1 MSKIRLLL
9 VFIIFL
15 GCQTK
20 NKSTNN
26 DKIIYWISQDVDNEI
41 LKGINDFEMKTMK
54 NRWKGNT
61 PILFLQ
67 TFDINELGVI
77 LLYEK
82 DSIFNKFTE
91 KTNNFYRI
99 KENKKKIPIFFD
111 YQYYFANYFN
121 ELNLKPG
128 IGGRTIVIDFKG
140 RIKDVYNSQ

>member
-99 KENKKKIPIFFD
+99 KENKKKFLFFLII
-111 YQYYFANYFN
+111 N
-121 ELNLKPG
+121 
-128 IGGRTIVIDFKG
+128 TILPTILM
-140 RIKDVYNSQ
+140 N